1 MTANKLS
8 GSLPAI
14 QNNGQNSTEL
24 IDAGYDKVRLNL
36 SSILEQRKEPKMRS
50 MQTKKKNGIHPNGEK
65 NLTREAYNDIRR
77 MIFLKELNPGQKVA
91 YREMAERLGMS
102 LTPVVQA
109 LKHMEFMG
117 LVRHEPNR
125 GFFIEQIS
133 PKEVEEAYELRE
145 MLETSLLPGVIKGLD
160 DNDEKELKHALG
172 ESLEASRSGSLNL
185 RLAKD
190 INFHMKLAEFSGQRL
205 SIWIL
210 RYLFDFLYLRFG
222 QELIFSR
229 PQESAGLEH
238 QAIFDAV
245 AARDISAARKA
256 MRRHIRNVRDN
267 ALEGIQNRLLEAS
280 QIDF

>member
-14 QNNGQNSTEL
+14 QNNGQSSTEL
-24 IDAGYDKVRLNL
+24 IGAGYDKVRLNL
-36 SSILEQRKEPKMRS
+36 SSILEQRKEPEMRS

-109 LKHMEFMG
+109 LKHMEFIG

-133 PKEVEEAYELRE
+133 PKEIEEAYELRE

-160 DNDEKELKHALG
+160 DNDEKELKQALG

>member
-1 MTANKLS
+1 
-8 GSLPAI
+8 
-14 QNNGQNSTEL
+14 
-24 IDAGYDKVRLNL
+24 
-36 SSILEQRKEPKMRS
+36 

-65 NLTREAYNDIRR
+65 DLTREAYKDIRR

-91 YREMAERLGMS
+91 YRKMAERLGMS

-125 GFFIEQIS
+125 GFFVEQIS
-133 PKEVEEAYELRE
+133 TQEIEEAYQLRE
-145 MLETSLLPGVIKGLD
+145 MLELSLLPAVIEDLD
-160 DNDEKELKHALG
+160 DDDEKELKKALD
-172 ESLEASRSGSLNL
+172 EYLAASRSGSLNL

-190 INFHMKLAEFSGQRL
+190 INFHMALAGLSGQHL
-205 SIWIL
+205 SIRIL

-245 AARDISAARKA
+245 AARDVSAARKA
-256 MRRHIRNVRDN
+256 MRRHIRNLRNN
-267 ALEGIQNRLLEAS
+267 ALEGMQNRLAEAE

>member
-1 MTANKLS
+1 
-8 GSLPAI
+8 
-14 QNNGQNSTEL
+14 
-24 IDAGYDKVRLNL
+24 
-36 SSILEQRKEPKMRS
+36 
-50 MQTKKKNGIHPNGEK
+50 MQIKKKSDNPPSGEK
-65 NLTREAYNDIRR
+65 NLTREAYQDIRR

-125 GFFIEQIS
+125 GFFIEHIS
-133 PKEVEEAYELRE
+133 PQEIEEAYQLRE
-145 MLETSLLPGVIKGLD
+145 MLETSLLPGVIEGLD
-160 DNDEKELKHALG
+160 DKGEKMLEQALG
-172 ESLEASRSGSLNL
+172 EYLTASRSGSLNL

-190 INFHMKLAEFSGQRL
+190 INFHMALAGLSDQRL
-205 SIWIL
+205 SIRIL

-229 PQESAGLEH
+229 PRESAGLEH

-245 AARDISAARKA
+245 AARDVSAARKA
-256 MRRHIRNVRDN
+256 MRRHIRNIRNN
-267 ALEGIQNRLLEAS
+267 ALEGMQNRLAEAE

>member
-1 MTANKLS
+1 MDTFDMTANKL
-8 GSLPAI
+8 
-14 QNNGQNSTEL
+14 
-24 IDAGYDKVRLNL
+24 
-36 SSILEQRKEPKMRS
+36 
-50 MQTKKKNGIHPNGEK
+50 NGEK
-65 NLTREAYNDIRR
+65 DLTREAYKDIRR

-91 YREMAERLGMS
+91 YRKMAERLGMS

-133 PKEVEEAYELRE
+133 PQEIEEAYQLRE
-145 MLETSLLPGVIKGLD
+145 MLELSLLPAVIENLD
-160 DNDEKELKHALG
+160 DDDEKELKQALDEYLAAG
-172 ESLEASRSGSLNL
+172 RSGSLNL
-185 RLAKD
+185 KLAKD
-190 INFHMKLAEFSGQRL
+190 INFHMALAGLSGQRL

-229 PQESAGLEH
+229 PQENAVLEH

-245 AARDISAARKA
+245 AARDVSTARKA
-256 MRRHIRNVRDN
+256 MRRHIRNIRNN
-267 ALEGIQNRLLEAS
+267 AREGMQNRLLEAE

>member
-1 MTANKLS
+1 M
-8 GSLPAI
+8 
-14 QNNGQNSTEL
+14 EL
-24 IDAGYDKVRLNL
+24 IDAGYNNVKLNL
-36 SSILEQRKEPKMRS
+36 SSILEQRKEPEMRS
-50 MQTKKKNGIHPNGEK
+50 MQIKKKNDNHPNGEK
-65 NLTREAYNDIRR
+65 NLTREAYQDIRR

-125 GFFIEQIS
+125 GFFIEHIS
-133 PKEVEEAYELRE
+133 PQEIEEAYQLRE
-145 MLETSLLPGVIKGLD
+145 MLETSLLPGVIEGLD
-160 DNDEKELKHALG
+160 DKGEKKLKQALG
-172 ESLEASRSGSLNL
+172 EYLAASRSGSLNL

-190 INFHMKLAEFSGQRL
+190 INFHMTLADFSDQRI
-205 SIWIL
+205 SIRIL

-245 AARDISAARKA
+245 ATRDVSAARKA
-256 MRRHIRNVRDN
+256 MRRHIRNIRNN
-267 ALEGIQNRLLEAS
+267 ALEGMQNRLAEAE

>member
-1 MTANKLS
+1 
-8 GSLPAI
+8 
-14 QNNGQNSTEL
+14 
-24 IDAGYDKVRLNL
+24 
-36 SSILEQRKEPKMRS
+36 MRS

-65 NLTREAYNDIRR
+65 NLTREAYKDIRR

-91 YREMAERLGMS
+91 YRKMAERLGMS

-133 PKEVEEAYELRE
+133 PQEIEEAYQLRE
-145 MLETSLLPGVIKGLD
+145 MLETSLLPGVIEGLD
-160 DNDEKELKHALG
+160 DKDEKKLKQALD
-172 ESLEASRSGSLNL
+172 EYLAASRSGSLNL

-190 INFHMKLAEFSGQRL
+190 INFHMTLAGLSDQRL

-229 PQESAGLEH
+229 PQESVGLEH

-245 AARDISAARKA
+245 VARDLSVARKA
-256 MRRHIRNVRDN
+256 MRQHIRNIRNN
-267 ALEGIQNRLLEAS
+267 ALEGIQNRLAEAE